1 MSGITSSMD
10 WPGFFPTGQP
20 ELGLSTC
27 SGTNPLP
34 LVEYIIH
41 QFPSTRHVNN
51 IYRFSSEYSAES
63 HSIRRSCAAWVS
75 NYPDP
80 SLASDFYLRNNL
92 TCLGS
97 LIIQVSVARA
107 GRRNRLSEWD
117 SFLSPLGLSGEMSIR
132 YVEEDLVAI
141 QAGSN
146 RLNRQAAYLEAVLF
160 QTISSLHAYWGDGVH
175 QYSNRGLELAHMLF
189 GLRYDLQQQGQ
200 PARWRRRRRDH
211 NSFAARR
218 ARYAPVRMPELE
230 EIEYASERVW
240 NLSLRLHPPQTIAQ
254 SRF

>member
-1 MSGITSSMD
+1 
-10 WPGFFPTGQP
+10 
-20 ELGLSTC
+20 
-27 SGTNPLP
+27 
-34 LVEYIIH
+34 VE
-41 QFPSTRHVNN
+41 
-51 IYRFSSEYSAES
+51 
-63 HSIRRSCAAWVS
+63 
-75 NYPDP
+75 
-80 SLASDFYLRNNL
+80 
-92 TCLGS
+92 
-97 LIIQVSVARA
+97 
-107 GRRNRLSEWD
+107 
-117 SFLSPLGLSGEMSIR
+117 
-132 YVEEDLVAI
+132 I
-141 QAGSN
+141 QAGTN

-160 QTISSLHAYWGDGVH
+160 QTISCLHAYWGDGVH

-230 EIEYASERVW
+230 EIEYASEQVW

>member
-1 MSGITSSMD
+1 
-10 WPGFFPTGQP
+10 
-20 ELGLSTC
+20 
-27 SGTNPLP
+27 
-34 LVEYIIH
+34 VE
-41 QFPSTRHVNN
+41 
-51 IYRFSSEYSAES
+51 
-63 HSIRRSCAAWVS
+63 
-75 NYPDP
+75 
-80 SLASDFYLRNNL
+80 
-92 TCLGS
+92 
-97 LIIQVSVARA
+97 
-107 GRRNRLSEWD
+107 
-117 SFLSPLGLSGEMSIR
+117 
-132 YVEEDLVAI
+132 I
-141 QAGSN
+141 QAGTN

-160 QTISSLHAYWGDGVH
+160 QTISCLHAYWGDGVH